1 MTFNDGQ
8 PLNGILNQRSNDVL
22 VANNWN
28 VVQYSILLVMFA
40 QVFNLVLGELIHV
53 IADAHIY
60 DRYIL
65 IVRELIERP
74 AYKAPKLIVD
84 PDIKNFYDFT
94 VSALSSRN
102 TNTDLRS
109 EIFLVAT

>member
-1 MTFNDGQ
+1 
-8 PLNGILNQRSNDVL
+8 
-22 VANNWN
+22 
-28 VVQYSILLVMFA
+28 MFA
-40 QVFNLVLGELIHV
+40 QVSNLVPGELIHV

-60 DRYIL
+60 DRHIP

-84 PDIKNFYDFT
+84 PDIKNFMISPYQ
-94 VSALSSRN
+94 ALSSRN

-109 EIFLVAT
+109 EIFLLPLRAEENYPRKFESC